1 MNTFELYVC
10 RLSYLIN
17 LMTSRK
23 LFMWTRLFI
32 RTIIFDVQLR
42 HYELRL

>member
-1 MNTFELYVC
+1 MNTFGLYVC

-23 LFMWTRLFI
+23 LFMWTRLFYMNCYDY
-32 RTIIFDVQLR
+32 T
-42 HYELRL
+42 